1 MLQSKDNDIKMNQ
14 VSPRLKDIIREA
26 DRKCNE
32 THGVYDY
39 ILAEL
44 IIKECATIGR
54 NYILATNRLNDYYGT
69 VYLEQEILKLL
80 QDDSDSG
87 VVTP

>member
-32 THGVYDY
+32 TRGVYDY

-44 IIKECATIGR
+44 IIKECARIADMVSENKVEWVGG
-54 NYILATNRLNDYYGT
+54 NIL
-69 VYLEQEILKLL
+69 VYFGLKE
-80 QDDSDSG
+80 
-87 VVTP
+87 

>member
-32 THGVYDY
+32 TRGVYDY

-54 NYILATNRLNDYYGT
+54 NYILATNRLNDYHGT

-80 QDDSDSG
+80 QDDSNSG
-87 VVTP
+87 VVL